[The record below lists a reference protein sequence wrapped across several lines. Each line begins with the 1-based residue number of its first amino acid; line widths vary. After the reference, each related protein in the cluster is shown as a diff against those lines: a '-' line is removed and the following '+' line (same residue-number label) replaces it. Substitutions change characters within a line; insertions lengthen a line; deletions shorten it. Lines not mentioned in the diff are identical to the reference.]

1 METAQ
6 TGPDDGYSQAGVR
19 TRLEKDSIGVMRVP
33 ADAYYGVQTLR
44 AAENFDITGRR
55 MDPEIITALAMI
67 KKAAA
72 VTNRDAGSL
81 DARKADAIIRACDE
95 IIGGG
100 LRGEFIVDP
109 VQGGAGTSANMNA
122 NEVIANR
129 ALELLGRH
137 KGEYAFLHPNDDV
150 NMAQSTNDVF
160 PTAGKLAAIRLIA
173 KAEPELRHLQKDLED
188 KAAEFS
194 GIIKMGRTQL
204 QDAVPVSLGQSFRA
218 YASMV
223 GRGTDRMLKASH
235 ELRKINLG
243 GTAIG
248 TAVNVSP
255 YYLSHISQSLSAI
268 SGVPFSHA
276 DDLIDATQNS
286 DSFAAVSGSVKA
298 LALSLSKM
306 CNDLRLLSSGPKTG
320 IGEIN
325 LPPRQ
330 NGSSIMPGKINPV
343 IPEVVTQAAFAVIG
357 NDQTITL
364 AAEAGQLELNA
375 FEPIMF
381 ERLLDSIK
389 MITNAVATLDEHC
402 IRGITANPGRCAE
415 LLSESTGTAVA
426 LCPYIGYEKSA
437 EIAKAALATG
447 EPVLRLV
454 AERNLLPGGR
464 LLDILDPA
472 RLAFHRPYR
481 GLSKKVNK
489 K

>member
-6 TGPDDGYSQAGVR
+6 IRSGDGFSPVGAQ
-19 TRLEKDSIGVMRVP
+19 TRLERDSIGAMRVP
-33 ADAYYGVQTLR
+33 AKAYYGVQTLR

-55 MDPEIITALAMI
+55 MDPELITALAMI

-81 DARKADAIIRACDE
+81 DARKAAAIIGACDE

-129 ALELLGRH
+129 ALELLGRCR
-137 KGEYAFLHPNDDV
+137 GEYMYLHPNDDV
-150 NMAQSTNDVF
+150 NMSQSTNDVF
-160 PTAGKLAAIRLIA
+160 PTAGKLAAIRLIE
-173 KAEPELRHLQKDLED
+173 KEEPELRRLKKDLEA
-188 KAAEFS
+188 KADEFG

-223 GRGTDRMLKASH
+223 GRGTDRMLRASQ

-248 TAVNVSP
+248 TAVNVKP
-255 YYLSHISQSLSAI
+255 YYLSHISQNLSKI
-268 SGVPFSHA
+268 SGIPFSHA

-286 DSFAAVSGSVKA
+286 DSFAAVSGAVKDCA
-298 LALSLSKM
+298 LALSKM

-381 ERLLDSIK
+381 ERLFESIE
-389 MITNAVATLDEHC
+389 MLTNAVRTLDEHC
-402 IRGITANPGRCAE
+402 IRGITANAGRCTE
-415 LLSESTGTAVA
+415 LLSKSTGTAVA

-437 EIAKAALATG
+437 EIAKTSLATG
-447 EPVLRLV
+447 EPVLRLA

-464 LLDILDPA
+464 LRDILDPA

-481 GLSKKVNK
+481 GLSKNFDK